1 MTGAGEWLVD
11 THCHLNLPEFENDLE
26 EVLRRAEEAGV
37 ARIVVPGIDLESSTR
52 AVRLAERFSQVYAAV
67 GVHPHA
73 ASTWEASTEAALT
86 DLMNSERVVAV
97 GEIGLDFYR
106 SLSPSEVQREAFR
119 AQLAIAAAKG
129 LPVVIHNR
137 EATEEIVLLV
147 QEWTLGLPPTLSG
160 RAGVMHAFSAD
171 LETAS
176 KAVEAGFYIGIAG
189 PITYPGAR
197 ELRDLSRQVPS
208 SRLLVETDSP
218 YLPPQPFRGE
228 RNEPSRVRFVA
239 ERLAE
244 VCGETL
250 EETARTTA
258 ANAARLFGWDD
269 GTDNSYLL

>member
-11 THCHLNLPEFENDLE
+11 THCHLSLPEFENDLE
-26 EVLRRAEEAGV
+26 EVLRRAEDAGV
-37 ARIVVPGIDLESSTR
+37 AKIVVPGIDLESSVR
-52 AVRLAERFSQVYAAV
+52 AVRLAERYSQVYAAV

-73 ASTWEASTEAALT
+73 ASTWEASTETALA
-86 DLMNSERVVAV
+86 DLMSSERVVAV

-119 AQLAIAAAKG
+119 AQLAIAATRG
-129 LPVVIHNR
+129 LPVIIHNR
-137 EATEEIVLLV
+137 EATEEVVLLM
-147 QEWTLGLPPTLSG
+147 QEWALGLPLALTG

-171 LETAS
+171 VKTAS
-176 KAVEAGFYIGIAG
+176 KAIETGFYIGIAG
-189 PITYPGAR
+189 PITYPSAR

-269 GTDNSYLL
+269 GTDNSHLL

>member
-37 ARIVVPGIDLESSTR
+37 AKIVVPGIDLESSAR
-52 AVRLAERFSQVYAAV
+52 AVRLAEHYSQVYAAV

-73 ASTWEASTEAALT
+73 ASTWEASTETALV
-86 DLMNSERVVAV
+86 DLISSERVVAV

-106 SLSPSEVQREAFR
+106 SLSPSEVQRQAFR
-119 AQLAIAAAKG
+119 AQLAIAAAMD
-129 LPVVIHNR
+129 LPVIIHNR
-137 EATEEIVLLV
+137 EATDEIVLLM
-147 QEWTLGLPPTLSG
+147 QEWASGLPPALSG

-171 LETAS
+171 LEAAS

-218 YLPPQPFRGE
+218 YLSPQPFRGE

-239 ERLAE
+239 EKLAE

-258 ANAARLFGWDD
+258 ANAARLFGWDN
-269 GTDNSYLL
+269 GTDNSHLL

>member
-1 MTGAGEWLVD
+1 MTRSGAWLVD
-11 THCHLNLPEFENDLE
+11 THCHLTLPEFENDFE

-37 ARIVVPGIDLESSTR
+37 AKIVVPGIDLESSAR
-52 AVRLAERFSQVYAAV
+52 AVRLAERYSQIYAAV

-73 ASTWEASTEAALT
+73 ASTWEASIETAIA
-86 DLMNSERVVAV
+86 DLMRSERVVAV

-106 SLSPSEVQREAFR
+106 DLSPREVQREAFR
-119 AQLAIAAAKG
+119 AQLSAAASRG

-137 EATEEIVLLV
+137 EATEEILMLV
-147 QEWTLGLPPTLSG
+147 QEWAVGLPATLSG
-160 RAGVMHAFSAD
+160 RAGVMHAFSGD

-176 KAVEAGFYIGIAG
+176 KAVEAGFYIGVAG
-189 PITYPGAR
+189 PITYPSAR

-218 YLPPQPFRGE
+218 SLPPQPFRGK

-239 ERLAE
+239 EKLAE
-244 VCGETL
+244 VRGLTL
-250 EETARTTA
+250 EETARTTS

-269 GTDNSYLL
+269 GTDNSHLL